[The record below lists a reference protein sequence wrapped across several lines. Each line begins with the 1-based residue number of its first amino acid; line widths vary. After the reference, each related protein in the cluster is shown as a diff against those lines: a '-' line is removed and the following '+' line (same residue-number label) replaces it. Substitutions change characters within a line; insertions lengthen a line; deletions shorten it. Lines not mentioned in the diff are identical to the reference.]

1 MKLFANIISIIL
13 HPLLM
18 CTYGSLIFFFLLK
31 GSPYDIMLTL
41 KFKLII
47 TAMIFSFSCMLPVV
61 NIFILYKLKRIHTFT
76 LQDQNERTFPY
87 IMTSCFYFGLFY
99 LFLDIQIPL
108 LKTFIFAAGLS
119 ILFTAIIN
127 LKYKISA
134 HTVGIGGLLTSLIL
148 IAYAMRYDAVL
159 LICGLFI
166 LGGLVA
172 SSRLYLK
179 RHVPQQVYA
188 GFFLGM
194 GTQLLVYF
202 IFLTLKLI

>member
-1 MKLFANIISIIL
+1 MKLFANIISVVL

-47 TAMIFSFSCMLPVV
+47 TAMIFSFSFMLPVV
-61 NIFILYKLKRIHTFT
+61 NIFILYKLKRIHSFT

-108 LKTFIFAAGLS
+108 LKTFIFGAGLS
-119 ILFTAIIN
+119 ILFTALIN
-127 LKYKISA
+127 FRYKISA
-134 HTVGIGGLLTSLIL
+134 HTVGIGGLLASLIL
-148 IAYAMRYDAVL
+148 ITYAMRYDAVI
-159 LICGLFI
+159 LISGLFV
-166 LGGLVA
+166 LSGLVA
-172 SSRLYLK
+172 TCRLYLN
-179 RHVPQQVYA
+179 RHFPKQVYA

-194 GTQLLVYF
+194 GTQILVYI